1 MRGKLAPTVSARFKE
16 TRSGPGSDT
25 ILILYWSP
33 KHSEIM
39 VEIEFIAEMSYIN
52 NSRRV
57 GEDML
62 IVSGQIY
69 QIR

>member
-1 MRGKLAPTVSARFKE
+1 
-16 TRSGPGSDT
+16 
-25 ILILYWSP
+25 
-33 KHSEIM
+33 M